1 MDKEKEL
8 FSLVNN
14 CNKVSKNDIVMFII
28 KPPEFSSDKDNILLE
43 NIINVMLQ
51 DIDSIISQH
60 ILIPNKYSKAFEFY
74 SDGKLPFFYIPEAD
88 VYGFCMHTFEIP
100 EMFIKEKVKEFKKK
114 FNYHCSLKFTWGY
127 FKTFWNSYSTVN
139 FFNCSDVLC
148 KNNIGEQKLVYII

>member
-14 CNKVSKNDIVMFII
+14 RNKASKNDIVMFII
-28 KPPEFSSDKDNILLE
+28 KPPEISSDKDNILLE
-43 NIINVMLQ
+43 NIIDVMLQ
-51 DIDSIISQH
+51 EIDEIIPQH

-74 SDGKLPFFYIPEAD
+74 SDGNLPFFYIPEVD

-100 EMFIKEKVKEFKKK
+100 ETFVKEKVKEFKKK
-114 FNYHCSLKFTWGY
+114 FSYHCSLKFTWGY

-139 FFNCSDVLC
+139 FFNCSEVLC